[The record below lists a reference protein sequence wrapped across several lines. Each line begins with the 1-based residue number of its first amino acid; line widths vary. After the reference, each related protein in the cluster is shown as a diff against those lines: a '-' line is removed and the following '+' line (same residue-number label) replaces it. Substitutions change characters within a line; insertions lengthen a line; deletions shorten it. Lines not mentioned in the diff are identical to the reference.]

1 MGENEQVTQVEEV
14 LREAQVQPI
23 GAEQVRTAMQT
34 LLQYKSGKA
43 QLENR
48 VIANNEWWKLR
59 QWGQFDEKGNP
70 RHPGIPG
77 GKPTPARAD
86 GRAGGAD
93 AQSDR
98 AVHFGAQRF

>member
-59 QWGQFDEKGNP
+59 QWGQFDE
-70 RHPGIPG
+70 
-77 GKPTPARAD
+77 
-86 GRAGGAD
+86 
-93 AQSDR
+93 
-98 AVHFGAQRF
+98 